1 MRNSAIATTPNRGMP
16 HYNWMML
23 KGARRWLE
31 RRQAELARKRREGQ
45 IEIRENPDC
54 AWRIEAWIRAAELQV
69 EEAERDVRRWTP
81 EGWEPDRSEPA
92 DD

>member
-1 MRNSAIATTPNRGMP
+1 MKTRNRGMP

-31 RRQAELARKRREGQ
+31 LRQAELARKRREGE
-45 IEIRENPDC
+45 IEVRKNPDC
-54 AWRIEAWIRAAELQV
+54 AWRMEAWIRSAELQV
-69 EEAERDVRRWTP
+69 EEAEQDVRRWTP
-81 EGWEPDRSEPA
+81 EGWVPDSWGPM